1 MVTCLKKYQSRCRD
15 LVNSHTNIR
24 TKLQS
29 ASTVTTPLFR
39 IVNETKKPSSKFKQH
54 AGITGFHS
62 TDKFI
67 EQLRSSCLGAWYTNM
82 HHATAPNC
90 SVRAMCFI
98 LFIPRVIG
106 QAARDPRLGCSRSCR
121 SSRADCVSADEAT
134 DSSCEL

>member
-1 MVTCLKKYQSRCRD
+1 MVTC
-15 LVNSHTNIR
+15 HTNASPVVVIWSTFIQNIR

-67 EQLRSSCLGAWYTNM
+67 EQLRSSCLGPWYTNM
-82 HHATAPNC
+82 NHGTAPNC
-90 SVRAMCFI
+90 SVRALCFI
-98 LFIPRVIG
+98 FIPSNDETERIQMRVTALLIKSHAFDAFG
-106 QAARDPRLGCSRSCR
+106 RFGRHLNRNNF
-121 SSRADCVSADEAT
+121 T
-134 DSSCEL
+134 